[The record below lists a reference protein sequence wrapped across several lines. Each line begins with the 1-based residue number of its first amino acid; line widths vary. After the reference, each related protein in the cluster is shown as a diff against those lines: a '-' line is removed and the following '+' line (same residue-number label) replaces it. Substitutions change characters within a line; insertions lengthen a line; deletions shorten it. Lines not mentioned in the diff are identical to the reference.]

1 MKTIKTIITNPEL
14 AKVGQCCNVKMSTE
28 WMEMKVVEKYVYL
41 PAKIK
46 KVEYINNEKIPCVT
60 VYLRKCAKRGNYWPI
75 DNLMILPSNI
85 GKVNEDGTIE
95 DYKTILFR

>member
-14 AKVGQCCNVKMSTE
+14 ATVGQCCNVKMSTE

-46 KVEYINNEKIPCVT
+46 
-60 VYLRKCAKRGNYWPI
+60 
-75 DNLMILPSNI
+75 I
-85 GKVNEDGTIE
+85 G
-95 DYKTILFR
+95 